1 MGFSETN
8 FCRCNDLAETTPW
21 VSVWDVSNVVSFETR
36 FPERSR
42 IHSLPG
48 FCAQLLHLVE
58 HFGEGSLQAQRL
70 LDLIRRHV
78 WVLAVLEEAGEVVL
92 AHELHE

>member
-1 MGFSETN
+1 MPGDGLVVEIRRVTAEFGGQFSPQTV
-8 FCRCNDLAETTPW
+8 L
-21 VSVWDVSNVVSFETR
+21 NVVYFETR
-36 FPERSR
+36 FPEGSR
-42 IHSLPG
+42 IHSCK

-58 HFGEGSLQAQRL
+58 HVGERSLQAQRL

-78 WVLAVLEEAGEVVL
+78 WVLAVLQEAGEVVL